1 MSSGGEQNVALG
13 DAHYLQTACPRAVAN
28 GSSLRRR
35 PRWHPAS
42 LGLEINCPRQC
53 CGDTRTTCA
62 ILTAGPSRS
71 VPATARA
78 AGQGPKPPCAACG
91 RPASRPLGQDLYC
104 AACYNEV
111 LVLSPGLAPSRSAPP
126 GACTTCAASDAV
138 RASSGWPRAPTDRM
152 AESSTAS
159 PATDGTWDPGA
170 TATGSAQRCDAFR
183 DASEDAVKGSSNL
196 KALSSRSHRHP
207 ELEKLKQQKERRGLC
222 EVT

>member
-111 LVLSPGLAPSRSAPP
+111 LVLSPGLAPSRCSPAPSTCSS
-126 GACTTCAASDAV
+126 GSWSLVTACTPTQAGPSP
-138 RASSGWPRAPTDRM
+138 RSSGLGYGGGEVCARCRDVVYF
-152 AESSTAS
+152 AER
-159 PATDGTWDPGA
+159 
-170 TATGSAQRCDAFR
+170 Q
-183 DASEDAVKGSSNL
+183 GSSNL